1 MIYVISDT
9 HFGHANIISLC
20 NRPFSSVEE
29 MDRIMIENWN
39 SVVKPEDDVYIGGDF
54 AHKSTDPCRYADMLN
69 GRKHL
74 VIGNHDRKNLKNP
87 EFRRRFVEIGDILTF
102 WYNGTKIVLCH
113 YPLAEWDG
121 MYRGALHF
129 FGHIHN
135 NENNAQKIMRDV
147 KGAYN
152 ISAELLGYKPKT
164 IEEII
169 GTGERGI
176 FCQWA

>member
-1 MIYVISDT
+1 MKSQLALNPNAREQVNHKINT
-9 HFGHANIISLC
+9 SLRMFI
-20 NRPFSSVEE
+20 NRFH
-29 MDRIMIENWN
+29 
-39 SVVKPEDDVYIGGDF
+39 GDF
-54 AHKSTDPCRYADMLN
+54 PPHWHTDIEIIMPKEAPYR
-69 GRKHL
+69 
-74 VIGNHDRKNLKNP
+74 VICANQTYN
-87 EFRRRFVEIGDILTF
+87 VEIGDILTL

-121 MYRGALHF
+121 MYRCALDF